1 MTETSAEKIVQ
12 EQGKVTAV
20 KANRKGEEI
29 TLETKAVILA
39 DGGFVGN
46 KDEIKRTLAIDPDD
60 LYSMGERKATG
71 DGLQMLKEAGGV
83 SDYKRIFEKR
93 STSGC
98 DPDAKCRYKGDDVAG
113 NSRRKTRYICKIFI
127 PGYDCRKSG

>member
-1 MTETSAEKIVQ
+1 M
-12 EQGKVTAV
+12 
-20 KANRKGEEI
+20 
-29 TLETKAVILA
+29 A

-83 SDYKRIFEKR
+83 SDYKGIFENHAATVYSK
-93 STSGC
+93 T
-98 DPDAKCRYKGDDVAG
+98 DPKWHNASLFDLTNLTKQLSIISVSKLWTGQVHLKEPSAC
-113 NSRRKTRYICKIFI
+113 
-127 PGYDCRKSG
+127 

>member
-46 KDEIKRTLAIDPDD
+46 KEEIKRTLASI
-60 LYSMGERKATG
+60 L
-71 DGLQMLKEAGGV
+71 
-83 SDYKRIFEKR
+83 
-93 STSGC
+93 
-98 DPDAKCRYKGDDVAG
+98 
-113 NSRRKTRYICKIFI
+113 
-127 PGYDCRKSG
+127 

>member
-46 KDEIKRTLAIDPDD
+46 KDEIKRTLASV
-60 LYSMGERKATG
+60 L
-71 DGLQMLKEAGGV
+71 
-83 SDYKRIFEKR
+83 
-93 STSGC
+93 
-98 DPDAKCRYKGDDVAG
+98 
-113 NSRRKTRYICKIFI
+113 
-127 PGYDCRKSG
+127 